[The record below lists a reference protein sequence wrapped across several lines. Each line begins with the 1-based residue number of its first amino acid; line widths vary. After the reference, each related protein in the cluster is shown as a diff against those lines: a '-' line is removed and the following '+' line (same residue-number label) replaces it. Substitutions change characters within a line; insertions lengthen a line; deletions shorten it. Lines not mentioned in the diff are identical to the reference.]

1 MLIFPTEEAFDVKAL
16 IDSEEQ
22 AYRDQI
28 DLAVKSIL
36 DTKIRFIFLAGPSCS
51 GKSTTARCL
60 VNALEKNGKRVFACS
75 TDDFF
80 RD

>member
-36 DTKIRFIFLAGPSCS
+36 D
-51 GKSTTARCL
+51 KSITPINIIHYIIIISL
-60 VNALEKNGKRVFACS
+60 
-75 TDDFF
+75 
-80 RD
+80 